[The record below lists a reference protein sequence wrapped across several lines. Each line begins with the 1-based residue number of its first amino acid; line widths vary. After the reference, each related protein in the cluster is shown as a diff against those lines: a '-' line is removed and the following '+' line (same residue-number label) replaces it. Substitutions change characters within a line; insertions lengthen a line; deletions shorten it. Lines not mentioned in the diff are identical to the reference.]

1 MAEVRLKAARRGD
14 SGKGSARRTRAAG
27 RVPGVVYGRGMEPV
41 AISVDRREFVTALLS
56 DSGMNTL
63 LDLEIDGDT
72 TLALTKELQRDPVRG
87 TLLHADF
94 VKIDRTVEVEVE
106 VPVHVVGDAPGTR
119 EGGVLEHPLFTVH
132 VRALPGDVPE
142 SIDADV
148 SGLNMGDSLRVSDLA
163 EGRSFTI
170 LDDPETV
177 VARTGGVSASFI
189 KELLRRA
196 SLITAEEGGDLV
208 VEDRHVT
215 EALDELLVA
224 GGTLR
229 LLGGEAPGS
238 QPGPEP
244 PDFIG
249 DE

>member
-1 MAEVRLKAARRGD
+1 MAEVRLKADRRTEA
-14 SGKGSARRTRAAG
+14 GKGSARRTRAAG

-94 VKIDRTVEVEVE
+94 VKVDRTVEVEVE
-106 VPVHVVGDAPGTR
+106 VPVHVVGEAPGAR

-132 VRALPGDVPE
+132 VRSLPGDVPE
-142 SIDADV
+142 VIEADV
-148 SGLNMGDSLRVSDLA
+148 SGLNMGDILRVADLA

-170 LDDPETV
+170 LDDPDTV
-177 VARTGGVSASFI
+177 VASVVAPISEEALASMEADAGVGASEDEGAAAARAGAEGATGDEI
-189 KELLRRA
+189 
-196 SLITAEEGGDLV
+196 AEGDAGGGDATAA
-208 VEDRHVT
+208 E
-215 EALDELLVA
+215 
-224 GGTLR
+224 
-229 LLGGEAPGS
+229 
-238 QPGPEP
+238 
-244 PDFIG
+244 
-249 DE
+249 